1 MRCGVG
7 IVACKLAS
15 EQAYGVA
22 VQLVDKPARTPARGQ
37 DCPPHSGLKIG
48 VLLSLLTALP
58 LFAVDGV
65 VINGTTTKPQAGV
78 LVQLM
83 QPGSSGMQSLGA
95 VKTDADGK
103 FKIEKDIPPGPA
115 ILQAIYQGAT
125 YNLVLTP
132 GTPRTNTSI
141 VINEST
147 TDPASAKITQHMIL
161 LEPGADKLQINETFL
176 IQNDTIKTYSDPKKG
191 SAAFNLPREANGT
204 AEVTI
209 SAPGGMPIR
218 RPAEQTDQ
226 PGVFRV
232 NYPVKP
238 GETRFE
244 VRYTMPKTD
253 TFSSKV
259 VGSDAPLRIVTPGAV
274 TIEGTGIEDM
284 GQEPTTQARIYNVK
298 AKEFSAKITGTGS
311 LSAGGDGGGAP
322 ADTGDQPQVEEANA
336 RIYSR
341 LPWVLGLTFALL
353 AAGGVMLYRKGTA

>member
-1 MRCGVG
+1 MKRGVG
-7 IVACKLAS
+7 ILACKPAYK
-15 EQAYGVA
+15 QADGVA
-22 VQLVDKPARTPARGQ
+22 AQLVAKPARTPARRH
-37 DCPPHSGLKIG
+37 DCPPHVA
-48 VLLSLLTALP
+48 VLFLLAALP

-65 VINGTTTKPQAGV
+65 VINGTTTKPQPGV

-83 QPGSSGMQSLGA
+83 QPGTSGMQSLGA

-132 GTPRTNTSI
+132 GTPRTGTSI

-147 TDPASAKITQHMIL
+147 TDPASAKTTQHMIL

-176 IQNDTIKTYSDPKKG
+176 IQNDTIKTFNDPKKG
-191 SAAFNLPREANGT
+191 SALFNLPREANGT

-209 SAPGGMPIR
+209 NAPGGMPIR
-218 RPAEQTDQ
+218 RPAEQTNQ
-226 PGVFRV
+226 PGVFKV

-244 VRYTMPKTD
+244 VRYNMPKAD

-259 VGSDAPLRIVTPGAV
+259 VGSDAPMRIVTPGPV
-274 TIEGTGIEDM
+274 TIEGAGIEDM
-284 GQEPTTQARIYNVK
+284 GQEPSTQAHIYNVK
-298 AKEFSAKITGTGS
+298 AAEFSAKITGTGS
-311 LSAGGDGGGAP
+311 LSPPADGAAP

-336 RIYSR
+336 RIYTR

-353 AAGGVMLYRKGTA
+353 AAGGVVLYRKGTA

>member
-1 MRCGVG
+1 MLLLF
-7 IVACKLAS
+7 LA
-15 EQAYGVA
+15 
-22 VQLVDKPARTPARGQ
+22 
-37 DCPPHSGLKIG
+37 
-48 VLLSLLTALP
+48 ALP

-83 QPGSSGMQSLGA
+83 QPGQSGMQSLGA

-103 FKIEKDIPPGPA
+103 FKIEKDIPSGPA

-132 GTPRTNTSI
+132 ETPRTNTSI

-147 TDPASAKITQHMIL
+147 TDPASAKTTQHMIL
-161 LEPGADKLQINETFL
+161 LEPTADKLQVNETFL
-176 IQNDTIKTYSDPKKG
+176 IQNDTIKTFSDPQKG
-191 SAAFNLPREANGT
+191 SAQFNLPREANGT

-209 SAPGGMPIR
+209 NAPGGMPIR
-218 RPAEQTDQ
+218 RPAEQTNQ
-226 PGVFRV
+226 PGVFKV

-244 VRYTMPKTD
+244 VRYTMPKSD

-259 VGSDAPLRIVTPGAV
+259 IGSAPVRIVTPGAV
-274 TIEGTGIEDM
+274 TIEGDGIEDM

-298 AKEFSAKITGTGS
+298 AAEFTAKITGSGS
-311 LSAGGDGGGAP
+311 LSAPSEGGAP
-322 ADTGDQPQVEEANA
+322 AENSDAPQVEEANA

-341 LPWVLGLTFALL
+341 LYWVLGLTFALL
-353 AAGGVMLYRKGTA
+353 AAGGVALYRKGTA